1 MAGPG
6 SSALPAGLAA
16 VLLYGPSTG
25 ALDEAGTLLAK
36 VNPELPQPAPP
47 AAAGRGAIQDGRR
60 AARAAA
66 ALRGE
71 DLEEQKR
78 IVRSHFDKE
87 PRTEKLPE
95 VAQAFGL
102 EAGRASTRNGA
113 AGDGERPAPTLLLP
127 GMARHLHEQR
137 GVPLD
142 PAKEVAR
149 LHQQLRGAP
158 DDALVLAKLGAVY
171 AELGQPGEAAKN
183 LPWPSNGWALLAGD
197 GGNTFLQA
205 GYSTR

>member
-1 MAGPG
+1 M
-6 SSALPAGLAA
+6 
-16 VLLYGPSTG
+16 
-25 ALDEAGTLLAK
+25 LDEAGTLLAK
-36 VNPELPQPAPP
+36 VNPELPQPLPP
-47 AAAGRGAIQDGRR
+47 AVPLFVVELFKTDVELH
-60 AARAAA
+60 ARCTAS
-66 ALRGE
+66 RGE

-87 PRTEKLPE
+87 PRTEKLP
-95 VAQAFGL
+95 
-102 EAGRASTRNGA
+102 GRWRRRSGCGSRARIKRMA

-158 DDALVLAKLGAVY
+158 DDALVLAKLGAGLRVNS
-171 AELGQPGEAAKN
+171 ASRAKPRRT
-183 LPWPSNGWALLAGD
+183 LPLPSNGWSALGRRRRQHVPTGRAVFERAEHGRRQRAAR
-197 GGNTFLQA
+197 TEA
-205 GYSTR
+205 S